1 MKAQKEAKLLFMRR
15 ALELA
20 KRGGKKTRPNPRVGC
35 VLVKD
40 GKIIAEAWHK
50 KFGAPHAEALALKKA
65 GPKAYGASAYITL
78 EPCVS
83 FPGKKTP
90 SCAEALISAKVKKV
104 VIASQDPNPHI
115 SGRGI
120 KLLKKNGIL
129 VQTGLLQEECEKI
142 NRGFF
147 WRQRHQRPYVILKL
161 ALSLD
166 GKAFAAGGNSQ
177 WITDKPARRAAHILR
192 SHCDAILVG
201 IETVIKDDPSLTAHG
216 MGSNPLRVILDTD
229 LRIPKTARVLGAQAR
244 TLIFTASPK
253 NITGIEVVRVSQSK
267 GRLNIKEVL
276 RELAKRGVETLLV
289 EGGPTVCAAFL
300 KENLAEE
307 AYFFIAPKFLSGTQ
321 NPNHSPRLEDPQLE
335 KIGKDFL
342 IHGKIRY

>member
-50 KFGAPHAEALALKKA
+50 KFGGPHAEALALKKA

-104 VIASQDPNPHI
+104 FIASRDPNPHI

-129 VQTGLLQEECEKI
+129 VQTGLLEECEKI

-166 GKAFAAGGNSQ
+166 GKAFTAGGNSQ

-192 SHCDAILVG
+192 SRCDAILVG

-216 MGSNPLRVILDTD
+216 TGSNPLRVILDTD

-244 TLIFTASPK
+244 TLIFTASQK

-276 RELAKRGVETLLV
+276 RELAERGVGTLLV

-307 AYFFIAPKFLSGTQ
+307 AYFFIAPKFLAGTS
-321 NPNHSPRLEDPQLE
+321 NPNAAPQLTNVSL
-335 KIGKDFL
+335 KRLGRDFL
-342 IHGKIRY
+342 FQGKFSR